1 MSYVTPLALGHF
13 IDLKP
18 QISKGSDIV
27 ITIFQILLNED
38 PKKGLNDLLHCILVP
53 SQKIVPRLGM
63 SDHHVIRINVS
74 IAVYVIQIQEEVRI
88 IVRKFMERNIHV

>member
-1 MSYVTPLALGHF
+1 M
-13 IDLKP
+13 
-18 QISKGSDIV
+18 

-38 PKKGLNDLLHCILVP
+38 PKKGGQNDLLHCILVP
-53 SQKIVPRLGM
+53 SQKLVPRLGM

-74 IAVYVIQIQEEVRI
+74 IVVCVIQIQEEVRI